1 MRNNRPAKGFC
12 FVPGGRVQKNER
24 LDDAFKRLSAQELG
38 KVVERRQARLLDV
51 YEHLYEDCVFG
62 GDISTHYVVLGFYI
76 KLQQSDLKLPK
87 EEQHKRYQWFSNS
100 EILADPKVHE
110 NTSAYLS
117 TL

>member
-1 MRNNRPAKGFC
+1 MDGVKFYWVCAIT
-12 FVPGGRVQKNER
+12 VLQKNER

-38 KVVERRQARLLDV
+38 KVIERRQARLLDV
-51 YEHLYEDCVFG
+51 YEHLYVDCVFG
-62 GDISTHYVVLGFYI
+62 GDISTHYVVLGFHI

-87 EEQHKRYQWFSNS
+87 EEQHERYQWFNKS